1 MLPLR
6 GGAILVRTS
15 TTGMRSPMSP
25 LDLRAMT
32 CIKTSRHLVRRSGT
46 WCNRPSLVTSA
57 PGGGGLLP
65 PRALS
70 QPYRAFVTSTPLQ
83 TRPPP
88 QPENRYPPSPPRQN
102 QPNPPSPPHRR
113 RENIYTLPNLLTAS
127 RLVAAPFIG
136 YAILHNHHTL
146 ALSLFAYAG
155 LTDALDGWIAR
166 RYHLGTVLGTI
177 IDPLADK
184 TLMTILTV
192 TLAAQ
197 GSLPPWLAVLIL
209 GRDAALGVAA
219 VYYRWISLPPP
230 KTWGRYWDFSL
241 PSAEVHPTTISKY
254 NTFLQLGL
262 MGATMVAPVMPA
274 GVEMAGVLEVGQ
286 WVVAGTT
293 VWSGASYVYSKDA
306 VKILPHSTAAAG
318 GKKGGEGGE
327 DGKDGEG
334 GKGGGKDGTGL

>member
-1 MLPLR
+1 
-6 GGAILVRTS
+6 
-15 TTGMRSPMSP
+15 MSP
-25 LDLRAMT
+25 LDLRAMS
-32 CIKTSRHLVRRSGT
+32 CITASRHLVRRSGT
-46 WCNRPSLVTSA
+46 WCNRPSFLTA
-57 PGGGGLLP
+57 GPYGNGPLP
-65 PRALS
+65 PRTLS
-70 QPYRAFVTSTPLQ
+70 QPYRAFVSSTPLQ
-83 TRPPP
+83 TPPLP
-88 QPENRYPPSPPRQN
+88 QPENRYPHPSLSPSLPPSPETNLTPA
-102 QPNPPSPPHRR
+102 SPPHRR

-136 YAILHNHHTL
+136 YAILHNHHAL

-197 GSLPPWLAVLIL
+197 DSLPLWLAALIL
-209 GRDAALGVAA
+209 GRDAALGAAA

-262 MGATMVAPVMPA
+262 MGATMVAPVVPA
-274 GVEMAGVLEVGQ
+274 VEMAGVLGVGQ

-306 VKILPHSTAAAG
+306 VKILPHS
-318 GKKGGEGGE
+318 KGGE
-327 DGKDGEG
+327 
-334 GKGGGKDGTGL
+334 GKDGTGL

>member
-1 MLPLR
+1 MQSPKPRHSSTRRQRTFSASGVIPPIPALPRLR
-6 GGAILVRTS
+6 LV
-15 TTGMRSPMSP
+15 
-25 LDLRAMT
+25 
-32 CIKTSRHLVRRSGT
+32 
-46 WCNRPSLVTSA
+46 
-57 PGGGGLLP
+57 
-65 PRALS
+65 
-70 QPYRAFVTSTPLQ
+70 Y
-83 TRPPP
+83 PPP
-88 QPENRYPPSPPRQN
+88 NPPSSTARKQVPP
-102 QPNPPSPPHRR
+102 PPSPPHPETNLTPASPPPRR

-136 YAILHNHHTL
+136 YAILHNHHAL

-197 GSLPPWLAVLIL
+197 GSLPLWLAALIL

-262 MGATMVAPVMPA
+262 MGATMVAPVVPA
-274 GVEMAGVLEVGQ
+274 VEMAGVLEVGQ

-306 VKILPHSTAAAG
+306 VKILPHS
-318 GKKGGEGGE
+318 KGGEKGGE
-327 DGKDGEG
+327 
-334 GKGGGKDGTGL
+334 GKDGTGL